1 MIMEA
6 VFYDNKEFEQILHQI
21 EKLMQEAEQSSSAQ
35 SKDLITSI
43 LQYFDLMHREPLARL
58 MNMIENEHPELRA
71 KLETDYTIKTLL
83 SLYDLIEADIERSPM
98 DNPNAKGFVPVEE
111 VGLLSSLSKLEK
123 NEQ

>member
-1 MIMEA
+1 MEA